1 MRSAPILHLMGWTL
15 TVVSLPLL
23 ALGLFS
29 IYLESGDFV
38 FIFQAF
44 FGPTIVSAATG
55 IFLIRFFNHRYDQED
70 GVRDREAV
78 TAVALGWLVVIFFGG
93 MPYWFGGTFTGPLDL
108 IEGNAG
114 FWDVA
119 LGLLHSWFES
129 MSGFTTTGATMIDPE
144 TSPVCVVG
152 EDCIASQRRSIL
164 LWRSLTQWLGGMG
177 VIMLSI
183 LILGR
188 WIGGGLSAATAE
200 LTGPSLSRLG
210 PKLQHTARILWGIYL
225 LLTLLEWILLFLLTE
240 MDWFDSLNH
249 AFTTMASGG
258 FSTHD
263 AGIMHF
269 DSVKIEL
276 IITAFM
282 ILTGVN
288 YSLFHI
294 SFRGGVKEAFKD
306 EELRIYLGVLFLAWL
321 GMVFSLSSKGDHS
334 LLESARFAMFQT
346 ASIGTSTG
354 YASADYA
361 LWPSLS
367 LLILMFLM
375 IVGASAGST
384 SGGLKILRL
393 KIAYEIVR
401 QEIGR
406 IVQPRSVRSIRMNG
420 EVVSLSKVQVV
431 LGMLSAWAVS
441 AVVGTTLIAIFEPN
455 LDLESVLS
463 ISLSCLGNT
472 GPALGT
478 YGPTATWASMNPPT
492 MLITTLMMWLGRL
505 EILTVLVVFNP
516 RAWRL

>member
-1 MRSAPILHLMGWTL
+1 MRFAPILHLMGWTL

-23 ALGLFS
+23 ALGLFG

-44 FGPTIVSAATG
+44 FGPTVVSAATG

-108 IEGNAG
+108 IEGTAG

-152 EDCIASQRRSIL
+152 EDCIGSQRRSIL

-420 EVVSLSKVQVV
+420 EVVPLSKVQVV

-463 ISLSCLGNT
+463 LSLSCLGNT

>member
-1 MRSAPILHLMGWTL
+1 
-15 TVVSLPLL
+15 
-23 ALGLFS
+23 
-29 IYLESGDFV
+29 
-38 FIFQAF
+38 
-44 FGPTIVSAATG
+44 
-55 IFLIRFFNHRYDQED
+55 
-70 GVRDREAV
+70 
-78 TAVALGWLVVIFFGG
+78 
-93 MPYWFGGTFTGPLDL
+93 
-108 IEGNAG
+108 
-114 FWDVA
+114 
-119 LGLLHSWFES
+119 
-129 MSGFTTTGATMIDPE
+129 
-144 TSPVCVVG
+144 
-152 EDCIASQRRSIL
+152 
-164 LWRSLTQWLGGMG
+164 MG

-210 PKLQHTARILWGIYL
+210 PKLQHTAQILWGIYC
-225 LLTLLEWILLFLLTE
+225 LLTILEWILLFLLTE

-294 SFRGGVKEAFKD
+294 AFRGGVKEALKD

-321 GMVFSLSSKGDHS
+321 GMVFSLSSKGDHG
-334 LLESARFAMFQT
+334 LLESARYAMFQT

-361 LWPSLS
+361 VWPSLS
-367 LLILMFLM
+367 LLILLFLM

-406 IVQPRSVRSIRMNG
+406 IVQPRSVRSIRLNG
-420 EVVSLSKVQVV
+420 EVVPLSKVQVV

-463 ISLSCLGNT
+463 LSLSCLGNT

-478 YGPTATWASMNPPT
+478 YGPTATWASMNAPT